1 MAGQKESPTCIDPAG
16 LPNEAP
22 EYVRK
27 PPRLGKIYQYPIIG
41 SLWRFFSWWLVFF
54 GIYASS
60 SVCPCCGTPGCP
72 VGAGAAGIIGGCFG
86 ALWTYGRAGLDRLK
100 AFIGRFG
107 RFKRGRHVAGP
118 D

>member
-1 MAGQKESPTCIDPAG
+1 MAGQEESPTRIAPAG
-16 LPNEAP
+16 LPEEAP
-22 EYVRK
+22 EYVQK
-27 PPRLGKIYQYPIIG
+27 PPRLGKLYQSPIIG
-41 SLWRFFSWWLVFF
+41 GLGRFFSWWLVFF

-72 VGAGAAGIIGGCFG
+72 VGVGAAGIIGGCFA

-100 AFIGRFG
+100 ALIERFG
-107 RFKRGRHVAGP
+107 RFKRGHHVTGP